1 MDSTAWLAASK
12 AEVDVAD
19 LASALRHRRRVRIQ
33 YRRSAEG
40 QGSTRVVDPYG
51 IAANSGRWYLIADD
65 QRTVRLCTL
74 ERLSSYEVRD
84 APATIRH
91 GQTLCPMW
99 AALKE
104 RAQTPRRVRVTVRLR
119 EGRLDLAWS
128 ILGARIHEV
137 SKPENGW
144 CDLSCTG

>member
-1 MDSTAWLAASK
+1 M
-12 AEVDVAD
+12 
-19 LASALRHRRRVRIQ
+19 
-33 YRRSAEG
+33 
-40 QGSTRVVDPYG
+40 VDPYG

-84 APATIRH
+84 APAAIRH

-119 EGRLDLAWS
+119 ESRLDLAWS

-144 CDLSCTG
+144 CDVPVRYPDIESVRQLLQLHDR